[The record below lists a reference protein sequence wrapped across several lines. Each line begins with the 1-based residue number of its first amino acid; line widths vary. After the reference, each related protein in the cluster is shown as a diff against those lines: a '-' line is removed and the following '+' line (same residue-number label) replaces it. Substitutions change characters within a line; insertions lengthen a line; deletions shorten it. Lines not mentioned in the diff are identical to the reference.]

1 MCREATERQVSEVLG
16 VGPCLS
22 RGRARGQS
30 WRWGLHQSRV
40 VRGDEVNERGDTV
53 SKILFSKKPSLD
65 VRPSQPATSPPL
77 TEPHPVS
84 QDHSSDK

>member
-1 MCREATERQVSEVLG
+1 MCKEGTERQVSEVLG

-30 WRWGLHQSRV
+30 WRWGLHQGRV
-40 VRGDEVNERGDTV
+40 MRDDEANEHGETV
-53 SKILFSKKPSLD
+53 SKILFSKKPSLN

-77 TEPHPVS
+77 TQPNLVS
-84 QDHSSDK
+84 QDRCSDK